1 MIVINLE
8 AIGVV
13 VLKSLATVF
22 VLSLVTLGFLAAI
35 GGDLDRDDALGCI
48 TGVAALAFVA
58 SLAGFIL
65 FFTFAVVWL
74 IWR

>member
-22 VLSLVTLGFLAAI
+22 VLSLLWCE
-35 GGDLDRDDALGCI
+35 D
-48 TGVAALAFVA
+48 
-58 SLAGFIL
+58 
-65 FFTFAVVWL
+65 VW
-74 IWR
+74 